1 MEGLVEVLEDQGDLH
16 SSLDKVDQDRGN
28 NNKVELVAGP
38 HCRKLPKA

>member
-1 MEGLVEVLEDQGDLH
+1 MEVLEDQEDLH
-16 SSLDKVDQDRGN
+16 SSLDKVDQDRG